1 LGKIFY
7 GFVGGLYKRYIYEI
21 CQKPFKRKLPA
32 REDETSYFGCNGMD
46 CLEVK
51 WYNSIIV
58 RRRNC
63 G

>member
-7 GFVGGLYKRYIYEI
+7 RFVGGLYKRYIYEI
-21 CQKPFKRKLPA
+21 YKKPFKRELPA

-51 WYNSIIV
+51 
-58 RRRNC
+58 
-63 G
+63 